1 MKSAP
6 KNFVAEPFHYHQEIE
21 MMIDTLTNQGHGL
34 GRVEGW
40 VVMTRFALPGE
51 KVRVKIFKN
60 HKNFSEA
67 DLVEILEVSE
77 DRVTAKCPLY
87 GACGGCQYQH
97 LSDEAQ
103 LYWKKIQVQEVF
115 ERLTRTSVTVSET
128 IGSPKTFGYRSKLTP
143 HYRPERNQE
152 FMPLGFLKMDS
163 RSLIDIPQCPIASD
177 AINKAL
183 PKAREEL
190 QERKSTIRR
199 EGTLLFRDT
208 EEGVI
213 QDPKKIVTQ
222 KVGELSFQFVAGEF
236 FQNNPFIL
244 PSFVNFVSQAVQDF
258 GARYLIDAYCGVGLF
273 GIACHKG
280 VEKFIGIE
288 LNPQAI
294 RLAKQNLELNH
305 VTNGHFIQGSSEKI
319 FEAVMYPPS
328 ETVIVIDP
336 PRKGCDEI
344 FLKQLADFSP
354 KGIVYVACDIATQA
368 RDVAF
373 LISKGYKIKSLQPF
387 DLFPQTKHIENIAL
401 LEKS

>member
-1 MKSAP
+1 
-6 KNFVAEPFHYHQEIE
+6 